1 MRIDKL
7 KAELSKAREK
17 AAEWQARAKEIE
29 RQITEL
35 ETQKFCKWCA
45 AWPRRRKNCGSF
57 WTGYARLRSCPRW
70 IQQKR
75 RILSVKMKMVKRLAA
90 LALCL
95 MVGLSARFL

>member
-35 ETQKFCKWCA
+35 ENTEILQMVRGVA
-45 AWPRRRKNCGSF
+45 ASPEELRELLDWIRTAKQLPQMDAANKEDFERENKNG
-57 WTGYARLRSCPRW
+57 
-70 IQQKR
+70 
-75 RILSVKMKMVKRLAA
+75 
-90 LALCL
+90 
-95 MVGLSARFL
+95 

>member
-35 ETQKFCKWCA
+35 ENTEILQMVRGVA
-45 AWPRRRKNCGSF
+45 ASPEE
-57 WTGYARLRSCPRW
+57 LRELLD
-70 IQQKR
+70 
-75 RILSVKMKMVKRLAA
+75 RIRTAKELPKMD
-90 LALCL
+90 
-95 MVGLSARFL
+95 SAKKEDFERENENG

>member
-35 ETQKFCKWCA
+35 ENTEILQMVRGVA
-45 AWPRRRKNCGSF
+45 ASPEE
-57 WTGYARLRSCPRW
+57 LR
-70 IQQKR
+70 
-75 RILSVKMKMVKRLAA
+75 
-90 LALCL
+90 
-95 MVGLSARFL
+95 

>member
-35 ETQKFCKWCA
+35 ENTEILQMVRGVA
-45 AWPRRRKNCGSF
+45 ASPEE
-57 WTGYARLRSCPRW
+57 LRELLD
-70 IQQKR
+70 
-75 RILSVKMKMVKRLAA
+75 RIRTAKELPQMD
-90 LALCL
+90 
-95 MVGLSARFL
+95 SAKKEDFECENENG

>member
-35 ETQKFCKWCA
+35 ENTEILQMVRGVA
-45 AWPRRRKNCGSF
+45 ASPEE
-57 WTGYARLRSCPRW
+57 LRELLD
-70 IQQKR
+70 
-75 RILSVKMKMVKRLAA
+75 RIRTAKELPQIK
-90 LALCL
+90 
-95 MVGLSARFL
+95 

>member
-35 ETQKFCKWCA
+35 ENPEILQMVRGVA
-45 AWPRRRKNCGSF
+45 ASPEE
-57 WTGYARLRSCPRW
+57 LRELLD
-70 IQQKR
+70 
-75 RILSVKMKMVKRLAA
+75 RIRTAKELPQMD
-90 LALCL
+90 
-95 MVGLSARFL
+95 SAKKEDFERENENG

>member
-35 ETQKFCKWCA
+35 ENTEILQMVRDVA
-45 AWPRRRKNCGSF
+45 ASPEE
-57 WTGYARLRSCPRW
+57 LRELLDW
-70 IQQKR
+70 IRTAKELPQ
-75 RILSVKMKMVKRLAA
+75 MD
-90 LALCL
+90 
-95 MVGLSARFL
+95 SAKKEDFERENENG